1 MKKRNDNDKGFT
13 LIEVMASAAILGVGV
28 LGMAAMQGL
37 SLTKN
42 VDANDLSIMTN
53 VASDMME
60 RIQNNRRYAWA
71 YNNLQTAGGGNCGAG
86 GIPAPFPAT
95 TPLFGGQNFNN
106 NPKPAIVQAITR
118 GIQGDC
124 AQWGA
129 LVRGT
134 NLSNVSGRVFV
145 TPVLPT
151 TDKSGAVNVAVQLT
165 WNERG
170 ASQRPRTITFRTQIE
185 PEQ

>member
-1 MKKRNDNDKGFT
+1 MKKQNDKGFT
-13 LIEVMASAAILGVGV
+13 LIEMMVSAAILGVGV
-28 LGMAAMQGL
+28 LGMAAMQGV
-37 SLTKN
+37 SFTKN

-60 RIQNNRRYAWA
+60 RIQNNRPYAWA
-71 YNNLQTAGGGNCGAG
+71 YNNLQTVGAGNCGVG

-95 TPLFGGQNFNN
+95 TPPFGGKNFNS
-106 NPKPAIVQAITR
+106 NPKPALVQAITR
-118 GIQGDC
+118 AIQGDC
-124 AQWGA
+124 VQWGT
-129 LVRGT
+129 LVRST
-134 NLSNVSGRVFV
+134 NLDNVQGTVQV

-151 TDKSGAVNVAVQLT
+151 SDKSGAVNVAVQLT

>member
-1 MKKRNDNDKGFT
+1 MKKRNDNGFT
-13 LIEVMASAAILGVGV
+13 LIEMMVSAAILGVGV
-28 LGMAAMQGL
+28 IGMAAMQGV
-37 SLTKN
+37 SFTKN

-71 YNNLQTAGGGNCGAG
+71 YHNLQTAGAGNCGAG

-95 TPLFGGQNFNN
+95 APPFGGKNFNN

-129 LVRGT
+129 LVRATNMINVQGT
-134 NLSNVSGRVFV
+134 VQV

-151 TDKSGAVNVAVQLT
+151 SDKSGAVNVAVQLT

-170 ASQRPRTITFRTQIE
+170 GSQRPRTITFRTQIE